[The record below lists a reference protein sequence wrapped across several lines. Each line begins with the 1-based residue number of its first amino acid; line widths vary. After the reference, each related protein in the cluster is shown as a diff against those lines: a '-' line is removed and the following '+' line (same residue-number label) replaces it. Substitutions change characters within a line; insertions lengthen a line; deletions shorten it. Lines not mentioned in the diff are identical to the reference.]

1 MARYTIVVLSNPV
14 DGREEEYNQWYDTVH
29 IPELVA
35 LPGVRSA
42 RRLRLAD
49 DRYAACDHRYLVVY
63 ECDFASPDEGW
74 AIFDQ
79 ARAEGRSH
87 SSDAMDTAST
97 KAWFFEEIDHLNSSE
112 GISVESRDE

>member
-1 MARYTIVVLSNPV
+1 MARYTVVVLSNPV
-14 DGREEEYNQWYDTVH
+14 IGREEKYNHWYDTEH
-29 IPELVA
+29 IPDLVA

-42 RRLRLAD
+42 KRLRLAD
-49 DRYAACDHRYLVVY
+49 DRYAPCDHRYLVIY

-87 SSDAMDTAST
+87 SSDAMDRAST
-97 KAWFFEEIDHLNSSE
+97 RAWFFEEINRMNGRE
-112 GISVESRDE
+112 EISVELRDE